1 MSTNPHHDRAGR
13 PPETA
18 RVDKPD
24 QSRSGAP
31 GLREPGHRLRS
42 SGRLRERAREL
53 LARAGVQLNGDRPC
67 DIRVHDERVY
77 ARVFAHGSLG
87 FGEAYMDGWWGCDDL
102 SDLASR
108 LVRAR
113 LDHAIRPWSDLPRVA
128 AARLMN
134 LQTPRRSYRVG
145 EQHYD
150 IGNDLYD
157 RMLGRHPIYSCGYW
171 READNLDDAQIAKVD
186 LIARKLGLEPGM
198 RVLDIGCGWGAAAH
212 YLARTYG
219 VEVVGVTISREQVEY
234 GQRLCADLPVDI
246 RMQDYRALDETF
258 DRILSVGMFEH
269 VGYKNYPGFMQV
281 AARCLREDGLFLL
294 HTIGNNHSTATTDP
308 WIAKYIFPNSMVPSA
323 NQITHAAEGNFIIED
338 WHNFGTDYDRTLLAW
353 FANFDA
359 HWPEL
364 AERYGE
370 RFYRMWKYYLLT
382 CAGSFRARENHLWQL
397 VLSPRGVLGGYRS
410 LR

>member
-1 MSTNPHHDRAGR
+1 MPTSHYRERPDEVTDRTGSGSGSA
-13 PPETA
+13 PPGAVRRHGA
-18 RVDKPD
+18 R
-24 QSRSGAP
+24 SAAA
-31 GLREPGHRLRS
+31 
-42 SGRLRERAREL
+42 GRLRERARQL
-53 LARAGVQLNGDRPC
+53 LAHADIDLNGDRPF

-77 ARVFAHGSLG
+77 ARVFGHGSLG
-87 FGEAYMDGWWGCDDL
+87 FGEAYMDGWWECDDL
-102 SDLASR
+102 AELAFR
-108 LVRAR
+108 LLRAR
-113 LDHAIRPWSDLPRVA
+113 IDEAFRPWTDLPRMVA
-128 AARLMN
+128 ARVLN

-157 RMLGRHPIYSCGYW
+157 RMLGRHPVYSCGYW
-171 READNLDDAQIAKVD
+171 READNLDDAQIAKID

-198 RVLDIGCGWGAAAH
+198 RVLDIGCGWGATAQ
-212 YLARTYG
+212 YLAQVYG
-219 VEVVGVTISREQVEY
+219 VEVVGVTISREQVDY
-234 GQRLCADLPVDI
+234 GRRLCADLPVDL
-246 RMQDYRALDETF
+246 RLQDYRALDETF

-269 VGYKNYPGFMQV
+269 VGYKNYAEFMRV
-281 AARCLREDGLFLL
+281 ASRCLVEDGLFLL
-294 HTIGNNHSTATTDP
+294 HTIGNNRSTAATDP

-323 NQITHAAEGNFIIED
+323 NQITHAAERNFIIED

-364 AERYGE
+364 ADSYGD

-382 CAGSFRARENHLWQL
+382 CAGSFRARSNQLWQV
-397 VLSPRGVLGGYRS
+397 VLSPRGVIGGHRS